1 MVYVLHACN
10 GEVSRQSEW
19 QFPDVQ
25 DVHGNTK
32 CKMCKPGHKLLKPIK
47 RGFIHLHSSRF
58 TSLLVTYCQ
67 SKL

>member
-32 CKMCKPGHKLLKPIK
+32 CKMCKPGRPQALEANQK
-47 RGFIHLHSSRF
+47 GLHSSTLF
-58 TSLLVTYCQ
+58 
-67 SKL
+67 